1 VEARVVGLEDGLPL
15 ATGET
20 GMLQVRGPNVMKG
33 YLHRPDLTAQAIRDG
48 WYETGDVAY
57 IDHDGYIH
65 ITGRQSRFSK
75 IGGEMVPHIQ
85 IEEAILAILGSDAEG
100 AQPVAVTA
108 IPDEKRGERL
118 VVLHTPLSVTPG
130 EILKKLTAAGLP
142 NLYLPSED
150 SFLPVDGIPVL
161 GSGKLDL
168 KGMKEMALQRL
179 GLA

>member
-1 VEARVVGLEDGLPL
+1 
-15 ATGET
+15 
-20 GMLQVRGPNVMKG
+20 
-33 YLHRPDLTAQAIRDG
+33 
-48 WYETGDVAY
+48 
-57 IDHDGYIH
+57 
-65 ITGRQSRFSK
+65 
-75 IGGEMVPHIQ
+75 MVPHIQ